1 MNLLGIRQQFIKIS
15 GRMDLAETSAV
26 DHDVDAGADF
36 YINSGMRFME
46 LRYITQKTKASIF
59 EDVTAGSWFYAFQ
72 NCAAIDE
79 VWCNDD
85 SGRWKLKKYPYE
97 TIKKNYTGLVS
108 ATTGGPPLFYSP
120 IFIRSMDITDYQ
132 SLGTFFNYVK
142 SDDDGTYNGI
152 IFTPKTEKVYNIEVI
167 GRFFHEDLSDN
178 TDVNYW
184 TNIVPMTLLKAALY
198 QLAAFYGDVKS
209 ADRWLGL
216 IDVEGIGLEKLKVE
230 QDSNDARVLE

>member
-1 MNLLGIRQQFIKIS
+1 MSRLGPGPGPTSKKALDKKAKEIYLSQFS
-15 GRMDLAETSAV
+15 
-26 DHDVDAGADF
+26 HD
-36 YINSGMRFME
+36 
-46 LRYITQKTKASIF
+46 
-59 EDVTAGSWFYAFQ
+59 
-72 NCAAIDE
+72 
-79 VWCNDD
+79 
-85 SGRWKLKKYPYE
+85 
-97 TIKKNYTGLVS
+97 
-108 ATTGGPPLFYSP
+108 
-120 IFIRSMDITDYQ
+120 
-132 SLGTFFNYVK
+132 
-142 SDDDGTYNGI
+142 
-152 IFTPKTEKVYNIEVI
+152 NIEVI